1 METIKLENIDQ
12 VPSDYTGIV
21 IFNSGSKFWFKDGK
35 RHRIGGPA
43 VEYED
48 REKFWC
54 TKEWWVDGG
63 LHRIDG
69 PAVEW
74 KTGFVIWGVD
84 GKEYDKE
91 MLDGNLFLKKEI
103 GKYGLEWIHVLG
115 VGGIIEFPIIP
126 GMETDEELWDWIK
139 EICST

>member
-1 METIKLENIDQ
+1 MEIIKLENIGQ

-21 IFNSGSKFWFKDGK
+21 IFNSGYKYWFKDGK
-35 RHRIGGPA
+35 RHRINSPA

-48 REKFWC
+48 REKEWWA
-54 TKEWWVDGG
+54 KEWWVDGL

-103 GKYGLEWIHVLG
+103 GKYGLEWIYVLG

-126 GMETDEELWDWIK
+126 GMETDKELWDWIK
-139 EICST
+139 KICST